1 MEFLGIALII
11 ITTIVSVHV
20 VYEKGKQAGET
31 TGRQQILIENLK
43 KSEIQQSKFD
53 KELKNTMAKLGM

>member
-11 ITTIVSVHV
+11 ITTIISVHV
-20 VYEKGKQAGET
+20 VYEKGKQAGEVL
-31 TGRQQILIENLK
+31 GRQQILVENLK

-53 KELKNTMAKLGM
+53 RELKNTMTKLGM